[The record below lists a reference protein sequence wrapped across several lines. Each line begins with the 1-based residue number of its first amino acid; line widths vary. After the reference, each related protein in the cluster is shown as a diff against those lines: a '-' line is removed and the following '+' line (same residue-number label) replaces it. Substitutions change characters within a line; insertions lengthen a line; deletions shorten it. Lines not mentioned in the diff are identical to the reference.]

1 MIDVAAWKSKGVA
14 RSSMMSSHKD
24 AFWRANNPCWI
35 CRVSAGT
42 AKASIVAQNEALLVL
57 ISPMPLNPG
66 HALVVTRRH
75 VRDLYE
81 LPDEL
86 AGPILSMAARIARAA
101 KRAFFADGIT
111 LRQHNEPAGG
121 QEVFHFHLHVIP
133 RFVGDDSR
141 FNAVPQLITRE
152 RQESLAAQLRATL
165 AAV

>member
-1 MIDVAAWKSKGVA
+1 MA
-14 RSSMMSSHKD
+14 REGKQMSSHKD

-42 AKASIVAQNEALLVL
+42 AKASIVAQNEELLVL

-66 HALVVTRRH
+66 HVLVVPRRH

-86 AGPILSMAARIARAA
+86 AEPILSMAARIARAA
-101 KRAFFADGIT
+101 KRAFSADGMA

-152 RQESLAAQLRATL
+152 RQESLAAELRATL
-165 AAV
+165 GAV